1 MAIINKIKL
10 IFLFLLVFISTTNV
24 SSDSHNLQEIL
35 KVIQNDLKTLEKAV
49 YSESFSNNG
58 ESLIPKD
65 ASEKYPED
73 ALTRHLLK
81 LSDIEKQFQ
90 ELTNKFEEINFKL
103 DKLSSRLSK
112 VQADNQLRFQNL
124 ENNNVVTNQLNNQ
137 ISSLPITEKEQNQNK
152 DENKILPGSSE
163 PQDLGS
169 ISYKDMEND
178 SDEQQTQSIETTS
191 TIITEE
197 FKSEEKLLPNENPEK
212 QYEFATSFLKVG
224 DYNTAE
230 RAFRE
235 FVLTNPEHL
244 LAGNAQYWYA
254 ETFRIRQLYTD
265 AASAYLEGYQKYP
278 KSEKAPINLLKLGVS
293 LVQIGEKDQGCLMI
307 TGVIEQYPEATQSV
321 LQKAKYEEKKF
332 ECKKENS

>member
-1 MAIINKIKL
+1 MIK
-10 IFLFLLVFISTTNV
+10 FKNFTTVFSVLFITFIS
-24 SSDSHNLQEIL
+24 SKSYSDNHNIYEVL
-35 KVIQNDLKTLEKAV
+35 DLIRKDIKTLEKAV
-49 YSESFSNNG
+49 YSGSLNNSLNNSNS
-58 ESLIPKD
+58 EAAEID
-65 ASEKYPED
+65 ANSEEV
-73 ALTRHLLK
+73 LTRHLLK
-81 LSDIEKQFQ
+81 LSEIENQFQ

-112 VQADNQLRFQNL
+112 VQADNQIRFQQL
-124 ENNNVVTNQLNNQ
+124 EDKTIV
-137 ISSLPITEKEQNQNK
+137 SDNQNTNITSITK
-152 DENKILPGSSE
+152 KEEKSEILPGSSQ
-163 PQDLGS
+163 PQDLGT
-169 ISYKDMEND
+169 ISYKDTETN
-178 SDEQQTQSIETTS
+178 SSTQQTQSIES
-191 TIITEE
+191 TNAVITET
-197 FKSEEKLLPNENPEK
+197 FASEEKLLPEVSPEK

-235 FVLTNPEHL
+235 FVNTNPEHK

-278 KSEKAPINLLKLGVS
+278 KSDKAPINLLKLGVS

-307 TGVIEQYPEATQSV
+307 TGVQEQYPEANQSV

-332 ECKKENS
+332 ECQKENS